1 MPLCQH
7 DDSNMVDVANDNSK
21 LLIRLP
27 ASLHRELK
35 ARAAISQ
42 KTLNEFCLEGLRS
55 NLSPSAAAISTIA
68 EETAVI
74 LRSSLARKLEAIL
87 LFGSRAREDAWQGS
101 DTDLLLCLPR
111 GTQLNRDLY
120 REWDALVDQSG
131 GRMAPSTSPHFAVL
145 PDSVDQAG
153 GLWFEVAID
162 GIMLWDRRFE
172 VSRFL
177 GQVRRFLLAG
187 KAVRKAT
194 YGVPYWVRTDAEP
207 KAG

>member
-1 MPLCQH
+1 
-7 DDSNMVDVANDNSK
+7 MVDVSSHTSK

-27 ASLHRELK
+27 AWLHRELK
-35 ARAAISQ
+35 ARAAAHR

-55 NLSPSAAAISTIA
+55 SLSSSAWAVSPGAEEAAI
-68 EETAVI
+68 V
-74 LRSSLARKLEAIL
+74 LNSSLAARLEAII

-111 GTQLNRDLY
+111 GAQLNRGIY
-120 REWDALVDQSG
+120 QEWDALAGQSG
-131 GRMAPSTSPHFAVL
+131 GRVASSTSPHFAVL

-162 GIMLWDRRFE
+162 GIVLWDRRLE

-177 GQVRRFLLAG
+177 SRLRRYLLAG
-187 KAVRKAT
+187 NAVRKTT
-194 YGVPYWVRTDAEP
+194 YGIPYWVKTHAEP